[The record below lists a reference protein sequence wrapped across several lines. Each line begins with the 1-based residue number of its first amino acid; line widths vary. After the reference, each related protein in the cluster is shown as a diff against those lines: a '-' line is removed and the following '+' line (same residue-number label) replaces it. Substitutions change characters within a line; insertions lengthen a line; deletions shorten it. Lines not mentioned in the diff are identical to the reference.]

1 MDREAIAHQTAATLQ
16 GVLELTPGVVLA
28 APGLD
33 EVQQVSL
40 RAVPAS
46 FGQAL
51 TLGGSTGP
59 SAADITAFGTAI
71 VLDGV
76 PLSNNANLQ
85 TLGPRGE
92 AFLATSAGGGV
103 DLRQIPAATLER
115 VEVIRGV
122 PSARYGDITNGVI
135 VVETRAGDVAPEAR
149 ASYDP
154 RTFTTTLVGGRAL
167 PGGQTGT
174 ATLDVAR
181 TLLSPATS
189 ASGTTRIAAQ
199 LQHRLVL
206 GPAPDTTPGS
216 APGHLMLDS
225 HVDFYRLFADNPEDP
240 VFPGHA
246 NYTHDAHVRVNER
259 ARLALGRHTSAT
271 WTVAVDKTS
280 QRSFEQDS
288 LVRPAM
294 PFTDRLTPGRQT
306 GHFIFG
312 PYLSR
317 LTLQGDPWLFYSRLE
332 LSFAPTLLGATNVLR
347 AGGELRRE
355 WNSGPGYQFDIAT
368 PPQVHFNGVQGFD
381 RPRRFDQIPAVA
393 TSAAY
398 VDDRLTRSVGPVA
411 LDVQAGLRLDLWHWF
426 EWWYRWPRAAALE
439 PRLNVQASP
448 VSWLRLRGGYGKTAK
463 QPSLAQVYPAPEYY
477 DVVNVNWYPPNPSE
491 RLAVLTTSIVNPAN
505 GAIGFAIARDLE
517 GGVEVGLGR
526 SGASLSLVRFDT
538 RTDGAIGLDRTPS
551 FLPREHFALTDS
563 TIGTG
568 VQPGYITPAQYIDTV
583 PILIDRP
590 ANNLTLDSR
599 GWELVAELPEF
610 RPLRTQLEVQGS
622 WIDTRLATAGLDFGI
637 GFSNFQ
643 LNGNIPRSPYWIGA
657 LRTGHR
663 TVLTGRLVHR
673 EPALGLVVTITTQ
686 ALLAEW
692 EQDVAGTDTLAW
704 AGYVTRAGQLVPV
717 PQAQRGDSIYRDLHV
732 GRIGLGTSRSG
743 VPNDWLLSLQVS
755 KTLPLDGRFSFY
767 AFNAFDRQGRIA
779 PGGSQRVFQPVQ
791 FGLEVTLPV
800 QALLGGSR

>member
-1 MDREAIAHQTAATLQ
+1 MPLAVRAGLIALAAAALATTPARAQRATLAGHVSDAATHEPVAGVLVTVEGTRLAALTDSGGSFRIDAVPPGPQVLLARRIGYAPTRIPFTAPATGTATIDVAMAHRALQLPSVIVTATPEERATGELGTASVVDREAIAHQTAATLQ

-33 EVQQVSL
+33 EAQQVSL

-51 TLGGSTGP
+51 TLGASTGP

-92 AFLATSAGGGV
+92 AFIATSAGGGV
-103 DLRQIPAATLER
+103 DLRQIPASTLER

-154 RTFTTTLVGGRAL
+154 RTFITTLLGGRSL
-167 PGGQTGT
+167 SGGQTGT

-216 APGHLMLDS
+216 APGHLVLDS

-332 LSFAPTLLGATNVLR
+332 LSFAPNLLGATNVLR

-355 WNSGPGYQFDIAT
+355 WNGGPGYQFD
-368 PPQVHFNGVQGFD
+368 QRRLRG
-381 RPRRFDQIPAVA
+381 RPAHAQPGPGSARRAGGPAA
-393 TSAAY
+393 
-398 VDDRLTRSVGPVA
+398 RSVA
-411 LDVQAGLRLDLWHWF
+411 LVLVVVSLAARRG
-426 EWWYRWPRAAALE
+426 PRAA
-439 PRLNVQASP
+439 PQRASVARFLAAP
-448 VSWLRLRGGYGKTAK
+448 ARRLRQDRQA
-463 QPSLAQVYPAPEYY
+463 
-477 DVVNVNWYPPNPSE
+477 
-491 RLAVLTTSIVNPAN
+491 AVA
-505 GAIGFAIARDLE
+505 
-517 GGVEVGLGR
+517 R
-526 SGASLSLVRFDT
+526 SGLSR
-538 RTDGAIGLDRTPS
+538 
-551 FLPREHFALTDS
+551 PR
-563 TIGTG
+563 
-568 VQPGYITPAQYIDTV
+568 V
-583 PILIDRP
+583 
-590 ANNLTLDSR
+590 
-599 GWELVAELPEF
+599 
-610 RPLRTQLEVQGS
+610 LRRRQ
-622 WIDTRLATAGLDFGI
+622 R
-637 GFSNFQ
+637 
-643 LNGNIPRSPYWIGA
+643 
-657 LRTGHR
+657 
-663 TVLTGRLVHR
+663 
-673 EPALGLVVTITTQ
+673 
-686 ALLAEW
+686 
-692 EQDVAGTDTLAW
+692 
-704 AGYVTRAGQLVPV
+704 QLVS
-717 PQAQRGDSIYRDLHV
+717 AQ
-732 GRIGLGTSRSG
+732 
-743 VPNDWLLSLQVS
+743 
-755 KTLPLDGRFSFY
+755 
-767 AFNAFDRQGRIA
+767 
-779 PGGSQRVFQPVQ
+779 SQ
-791 FGLEVTLPV
+791 
-800 QALLGGSR
+800 